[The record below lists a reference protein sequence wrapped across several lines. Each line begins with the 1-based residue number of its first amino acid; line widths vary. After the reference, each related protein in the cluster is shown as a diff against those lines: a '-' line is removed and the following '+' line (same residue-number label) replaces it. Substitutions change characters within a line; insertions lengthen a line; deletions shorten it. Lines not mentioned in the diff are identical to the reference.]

1 MKGFGMERWAVGVVA
16 GLLMGGGAR
25 ATEIAVTPDG
35 SADAARC
42 GAAALPCSLTAGK
55 ARARALAE
63 RQRDTIEVVLAG
75 GTYRV
80 TQPLVFTAAD
90 SGRGGFTIVYRARA
104 GETPVLSAGLR
115 LTGWQAAGTVA
126 GHAVLRAP
134 VPRGFVTH
142 VLTVN
147 DERAELG
154 RSANFTRAD
163 DQGFLTTPQ
172 TAIAGYANLTDVES
186 VESRNGF
193 ETRICHIRAATPT
206 HADARPCFENR
217 LLTNGQPYFG
227 YFQNAFELTDA
238 PGEWYLDQ
246 SGVVSAARGFAR
258 EPAIFYLPRPGET
271 AATIVAVAGGDS
283 GFIRLEGTAAAPV
296 HHLAFRGLT
305 LRDSSWNIVDRPE
318 NRYGYTGLQSG
329 IYRVGAGEGPIE
341 PAWSYDSW
349 NDDPVRHDDY
359 HFQYAEG
366 AVRLNYANHIAIEG
380 NRLRSLGAWGI
391 VGVHGISDVSIR
403 ANDFDQLVGGAI
415 SLGGTEP
422 IDHHPCGDSPRKGP
436 CRSANVAS
444 GNLIADN
451 IVRRIGMGLPESPAI
466 AGYNLVRST
475 IENNELYD
483 LPYSG
488 IMLGVGFG
496 YNDAAGEGG
505 FGEPR
510 ADGTLHKYQTQTSFG
525 ANIVRRNR
533 VDHYQGQY
541 QDGGGIYTNDAQP
554 GTVIE
559 DNVLIVGAR
568 AATETR
574 GLFVDEGSRRTLWRD
589 NVVMGASFPILINC
603 GPAVRPSLNDVHRT
617 YATSTAVLG
626 AVCSRSQND
635 IDAPLSIGPQTRAA
649 VDAIVA
655 AAHARR

>member
-1 MKGFGMERWAVGVVA
+1 MKRLAMGVGA
-16 GLLMGGGAR
+16 LLLLDVGAR

-42 GAAALPCSLTAGK
+42 GTAAMPCSLMAGK
-55 ARARALAE
+55 ERARMLAQA
-63 RQRDTIEVVLAG
+63 QRDAIEVVLAG

-80 TQPLVFTAAD
+80 THPLVFTAAD
-90 SGRGGFTIVYRARA
+90 SGRGGFAITYRARA
-104 GETPVLSAGLR
+104 GETPMLSAGLR
-115 LTGWQAAGTVA
+115 LSGWQAAGTVA
-126 GHAVLRAP
+126 GHGVLRAP
-134 VPRGFVTH
+134 VPRGFVTQ

-163 DQGFLTTPQ
+163 DQGFVTTPQ
-172 TAIAGYANLTDVES
+172 TAIAGYMNLRDVES

-193 ETRICHIRAATPT
+193 ETRICRIRAATPT

-217 LLTNGQPYFG
+217 LLSNGQPYFG
-227 YFQNAFELTDA
+227 FFQNAFELTDA
-238 PGEWYLDQ
+238 PGEWYLDR
-246 SGVVSAARGFAR
+246 SGDVSAARGFAH
-258 EPAIFYLPRPGET
+258 EPAIFYFPRSGET
-271 AATIVAVAGGDS
+271 AETIVAVAGGDT
-283 GFIRLEGTAAAPV
+283 GFIRLEGTASAPV

-305 LRDSSWNIVDRPE
+305 LRDSSWNIVDRPGS
-318 NRYGYTGLQSG
+318 RYGYTGLQSG
-329 IYRVGAGEGPIE
+329 IYRVSADEGAIE

-349 NDDPVRHDDY
+349 NDDPKQRDDY

-366 AVRLNYANHIAIEG
+366 AIRLTYANHITIEG

-391 VGVHGISDVSIR
+391 VGVHGMQDVTIR

-415 SLGGTEP
+415 SMGGTEP
-422 IDHHPCGDSPRKGP
+422 IDHHPCGDTPRKGP
-436 CRSANVAS
+436 CRSANVAT

-451 IVRRIGMGLPESPAI
+451 IVRHIGMGLPESPAI
-466 AGYNLVRST
+466 AGYNLVRTT
-475 IENNELYD
+475 IENNEMYD

-496 YNDAAGEGG
+496 YNDAASEGG

-510 ADGTLHKYQTQTSFG
+510 ADGTLHKYTTETSFG

-533 VDHYQGQY
+533 IDHYQGQY

-559 DNVLIVGAR
+559 GNVLIVGAR

-574 GLFVDEGSRRTLWRD
+574 GLFVDEGSRRIVWRD

-603 GPAVRPSLNDVHRT
+603 GPAVRPSLVEAHRT

-626 AVCSRSQND
+626 LVCSRSQND
-635 IDAPLSIGPQTRAA
+635 IDAPLPIGPETRAK

>member
-1 MKGFGMERWAVGVVA
+1 MKRLAVGIGIA
-16 GLLMGGGAR
+16 LLLGTAAR

-35 SADAARC
+35 SVDSAQC
-42 GAAALPCSLTAGK
+42 GAAATPCSLPAAK
-55 ARARALAE
+55 ARARMLAE
-63 RQRDTIEVVLAG
+63 RQRDDIDVVLAD
-75 GTYRV
+75 GTYAF
-80 TQPLVFTAAD
+80 TQPLVFTVAD
-90 SGRGGFTIVYRARA
+90 SGRNGFTITYRARA
-104 GETPVLSAGLR
+104 GATPVLSAGLR
-115 LTGWQAAGTVA
+115 LTGWQPAGTVA
-126 GHAVLRAP
+126 GYTVLRAS

-154 RSANFTRAD
+154 HSANFTRAD
-163 DQGFLTTPQ
+163 DQGFVTTPQ
-172 TAIAGYANLTDVES
+172 TDISGFANLTDVES

-193 ETRICHIRAATPT
+193 ETRICRIRAATAT

-227 YFQNAFELTDA
+227 FFQNAFELTDS
-238 PGEWYLDQ
+238 PGQWYLDR
-246 SGVVSAARGFAR
+246 SGDVSATRGFERA
-258 EPAIFYLPRPGET
+258 PAIFYVPRPGET
-271 AATIVAVAGGDS
+271 AAGIVAVAGGDS
-283 GFIRLEGTAAAPV
+283 DFIRLDGTTQAPV

-305 LRDSSWNIVDRPE
+305 LRDSSWNIVDRPG

-329 IYRVGAGEGPIE
+329 IYRVAANEGPIE

-349 NDDPVRHDDY
+349 NNDPKRHDNY
-359 HFQYAEG
+359 HFAYAEG
-366 AVRLNYANHIAIEG
+366 AMRLNYAHHIAIEG

-391 VGVHGISDVSIR
+391 VGVHGISDVTVR

-422 IDHHPCGDSPRKGP
+422 MDHHPCGDAPRKGP
-436 CRSANVAS
+436 CRSPDVAS

-451 IVRRIGMGLPESPAI
+451 IVRRIGMGLPESPAL

-496 YNDAAGEGG
+496 YNDAASEGG

-510 ADGTLHKYQTQTSFG
+510 ADGTLHKYATETSFG

-533 VDHYQGQY
+533 IDHYQKQY

-559 DNVLIVGAR
+559 DNVLLVGAH

-574 GLFVDEGSRRTLWRD
+574 GLFIDEGSRRIVWRD
-589 NVVMGASFPILINC
+589 NVVIGASFPILINC
-603 GPAVRPSLNDVHRT
+603 GPQVRPSLIDARRT
-617 YATSTAVLG
+617 YATSTALQG
-626 AVCSRSQND
+626 LQCSRSQND
-635 IDAPLSIGPQTRAA
+635 VDAPTLITPENRAR
-649 VDAIVA
+649 VDAIIQ